1 MVGHLSGRQKH
12 LLVLSNQLLGGISH
26 SQKKDARNEAIPGI
40 VDGDGPS
47 VIDFEGIF
55 LWEQVKVR
63 EIEAANRQVVPL
75 DT

>member
-1 MVGHLSGRQKH
+1 MSGGQKH
-12 LLVLSNQLLGGISH
+12 LPVLSDQLLGGIGH
-26 SQKKDARNEAIPGI
+26 SQKKNARHEAVSGI
-40 VDGDGPS
+40 VDGDRPS

-63 EIEAANRQVVPL
+63 EVEAANRQVVPL